1 MAAEE
6 RKFQD
11 PEYDYYDIEDEEEEG
26 GRGPILVVVAIIVLT
41 AFIGVVLVAYNQGVK
56 EGRQQVPPILRAD
69 QGPVRETPPEVASAE
84 PPKSPSAQIFSPSK
98 PSEPETMAPPPEEP
112 MAVPK
117 PAPAAPST
125 ALNVPALSAPSLP
138 GAPTKNVEV
147 KTAPEPGAP
156 SAAAPAP
163 AVAAPAAAPAA
174 PPASAAPAASGSYL
188 VQIGSFKS
196 DTEANATWEKIKTK
210 NADILSSY
218 APNVVSVE
226 LGAKGT
232 YQRLRFGPFE
242 TREAAANVCDQLKA
256 RKQDCLLAKQ

>member
-26 GRGPILVVVAIIVLT
+26 GRGPILVVVAIIVVT
-41 AFIGVVLVAYNQGVK
+41 AFVGVVLVAYNQGVK
-56 EGRQQVPPILRAD
+56 EGRQQVPPIMRAD
-69 QGPVRETPPEVASAE
+69 QGPVREVPPEVASAE
-84 PPKSPSAQIFSPSK
+84 PAKSPSATIFSPSK
-98 PSEPETMAPPPEEP
+98 PAETETMAPPPEEP
-112 MAVPK
+112 LSK
-117 PAPAAPST
+117 PNPSPAIGLGPAAPP
-125 ALNVPALSAPSLP
+125 LPAAPV
-138 GAPTKNVEV
+138 KNVEV
-147 KTAPEPGAP
+147 KSAPEPGP
-156 SAAAPAP
+156 
-163 AVAAPAAAPAA
+163 APAAAPAVSA
-174 PPASAAPAASGSYL
+174 PPVAASTVQAPAGEATAPASGSYL

-196 DTEANATWEKIKTK
+196 DTEANATWEKIKAK
-210 NADILSSY
+210 NSDILSRY
-218 APNVVSVE
+218 APNIVSVD